1 MRLDISMSNDALE
14 RIKQKQRPSV
24 PTRDLSL
31 ISENVDILTL
41 NNSDIE
47 NQVASRVEISSN
59 TNERKLGAITPIQTK
74 QTTIRLDIK
83 VSERLASVCRAND
96 LSREVFLEALFE
108 HYEIDSDAWKKILT
122 EAKIK
127 GEKRQN
133 LANFKRAQSMIQRFG
148 E

>member
-1 MRLDISMSNDALE
+1 MSNDALE

-24 PTRDLSL
+24 PARDLSL
-31 ISENVDILTL
+31 ISETIDTLTPSNLDTENSL
-41 NNSDIE
+41 NLKSAIPLG
-47 NQVASRVEISSN
+47 
-59 TNERKLGAITPIQTK
+59 RKESKLDVHTK
-74 QTTIRLDIK
+74 QTTMRLDIK
-83 VSERLASVCRAND
+83 VSERIASVCRAND

-127 GEKRQN
+127 GKKRQN
-133 LANFKRAQSMIQRFG
+133 LANFKRAHSMIQRFG